1 MENKNIILCGVGGQ
15 GTILASKLIAAA
27 AMQKGL
33 EVKTAETIGMA
44 QRGGSVFSH
53 LRIGRDL
60 NAPMIAKG
68 QADIILGFEP
78 AEAVRHL
85 PFLKENGTVVVS
97 SHPILP
103 VSAMIGNSTY
113 HLEEVLEYLKA
124 HVKNLVLFD
133 GAGAMEEIGSS
144 KVLNVLLLGAAL
156 RTNALGLTQEDIL
169 QAIHAKVPQKFHAL
183 NEKALNYTSEK
194 RQSL

>member
-15 GTILASKLIAAA
+15 GTILASKQIAAA